1 VGVVAVK
8 LAHAIARVVKR
19 IEVQAGRRAAFG
31 AGVAVPF
38 VTLLPVCWSWALTSL
53 FCGGHNCGV
62 VASSSIPQG
71 VRCFHNSRGRLVV
84 ACTDC
89 LPHGRG

>member
-38 VTLLPVCWSWALTSL
+38 VTLLPVC
-53 FCGGHNCGV
+53 
-62 VASSSIPQG
+62 
-71 VRCFHNSRGRLVV
+71 
-84 ACTDC
+84 
-89 LPHGRG
+89 